1 VSEILL
7 ALGWIANPVNWV
19 GVAGIPN
26 RVGEHL
32 SYSSVTVLIAA
43 VIAMPLGVVLGH
55 TRRGKFW
62 VVPVAGALRALPT
75 LGLVTLLALLLGIGI
90 VPPLIA
96 LIVLAIPP
104 VLAGAYSGI
113 ESVDR
118 HTVDAAR
125 SLGMTEWQVLTRV
138 ELPLGLPLVI
148 GGVRSAALQVIA
160 TWTIAAILPVGGLGR
175 YIFDGLP
182 VQNYA
187 EMLAGSMLVIVLA
200 LVADGVFALVQ
211 KGVIPRG
218 VVARQSASSSDGGT
232 RRRLHAD

>member
-1 VSEILL
+1 MSEILL